1 MKVLC
6 AVDGSEFSNWAVEA
20 LGTLFHQ
27 SLREVVLLHVVD
39 DVQLRQGMK
48 KEGASAAKVKKVITA
63 MNQDGKQLLK
73 QAENHAAIAI
83 NQAHTKPFVA
93 IRTVLTHGHV
103 TNVVTK
109 QAEKRKADL
118 IVMGSRGLSNI
129 TGYLMGS
136 VSRKVLTHAPCA
148 VLTVKEP
155 ISEKPKVVLAVD
167 GSNASKRAVSAF
179 HSWLAPIL
187 SDEAISLNVLSVV
200 PQFLTDI
207 GPKLLSKSHAKSLMK
222 PFQMRAKE
230 VTAQYREFFLKE
242 GYRVTADVKE
252 GEPRK
257 VILDQLESA
266 KADLAVLGSKG
277 LTGPERFHMG
287 SVSEWVAGY
296 TSCSTLV
303 IRPRRT

>member
-6 AVDGSEFSNWAVEA
+6 AVDGSEFSHWAIEA
-20 LGTLFHQ
+20 LGVLFHQ
-27 SLREVVLLHVVD
+27 SLKEVVLLHVVD

-48 KEGASAAKVKKVITA
+48 NEGLSQTKIKKVITT

-73 QAENHAAIAI
+73 QAERQAALAI
-83 NQAHTKPFVA
+83 NQAKTAPFVK
-93 IRTVLTHGHV
+93 IRTVLSHGHV

-155 ISEKPKVVLAVD
+155 IPQKSTVVLAVD
-167 GSNASKRAVSAF
+167 GSNASKRAVSTF
-179 HSWLAPIL
+179 HTWIVSE
-187 SDEAISLNVLSVV
+187 SISLHVLSVV
-200 PQFLTDI
+200 PQFLTDMAS
-207 GPKLLSKSHAKSLMK
+207 KVLSKMHAKGLMK
-222 PFQMRAKE
+222 PFQLRAKE
-230 VTAQYREFFLKE
+230 ITAQYRDFFLKE
-242 GYRVTADVKE
+242 GYNVTSDVKE
-252 GEPRK
+252 GDPKK
-257 VILDQLESA
+257 VILDELETKKTA
-266 KADLAVLGSKG
+266 LAVLGSKG
-277 LTGPERFHMG
+277 LTGPERFQMG
-287 SVSEWVAGY
+287 SVSEWVASY

-303 IRPRRT
+303 VRPPVV

>member
-20 LGTLFHQ
+20 LGTFFHQ
-27 SLREVVLLHVVD
+27 SLKEVVLLHVVD
-39 DVQLRQGMK
+39 DGQLRQGMK
-48 KEGASAAKVKKVITA
+48 KEGASGAKVKKVITA

-73 QAENHAAIAI
+73 QAENHVALAI
-83 NQAHTKPFVA
+83 NQAHIKPFVK
-93 IRTVLTHGHV
+93 IRTVLMHGHV

-109 QAEKRKADL
+109 QAEKRKVDL

-148 VLTVKEP
+148 VLTVKELLP
-155 ISEKPKVVLAVD
+155 AKPKVMLAVD
-167 GSNASKRAVSAF
+167 GSNASKRAVSVF
-179 HSWLAPIL
+179 HSWIL
-187 SDEAISLNVLSVV
+187 PEAISLHVLSVV

-207 GPKLLSKSHAKSLMK
+207 GPKLISKKHIKGLMK
-222 PFQMRAKE
+222 PFQLRAEE
-230 VTAQYREFFLKE
+230 VTAQYREFFIKE
-242 GYRVTADVKE
+242 GYKVTTDVKE

-257 VILDQLESA
+257 VILDQLET
-266 KADLAVLGSKG
+266 KKTDLAVLGSKG
-277 LTGPERFHMG
+277 LTGPERFQMG

-303 IRPRRT
+303 VRPSSK

>member
-6 AVDGSEFSNWAVEA
+6 AVDGSDFSHWAVEA

-27 SLREVVLLHVVD
+27 SLKEVILLHVVD
-39 DVQLRQGMK
+39 DVQFRQGMK
-48 KEGASAAKVKKVITA
+48 KEGSSQAKIKKVITA
-63 MNQDGKQLLK
+63 MNQDGKQLLT
-73 QAENHAAIAI
+73 QAANHAALAI
-83 NQAHTKPFVA
+83 NQARTKPFVT
-93 IRTVLTHGHV
+93 IRTVLMHGHV
-103 TNVVTK
+103 TNIVTK
-109 QAEKRKADL
+109 QAEKRKVDL

-155 ISEKPKVVLAVD
+155 VPAKPKIVIAVD

-179 HSWLAPIL
+179 HSWIFPGT
-187 SDEAISLNVLSVV
+187 ISLHVLSVV

-207 GPKLLSKSHAKSLMK
+207 GPKLLSKSHAKGLMK
-222 PFQMRAKE
+222 PFQLRAKE

-242 GYRVTADVKE
+242 GYKVTTDIKE
-252 GEPRK
+252 GDPRK
-257 VILDQLESA
+257 VILDQLES
-266 KADLAVLGSKG
+266 KKSDLAVLGSKG
-277 LTGPERFHMG
+277 LTGPERFQMG
-287 SVSEWVAGY
+287 SVAEWVSGY

-303 IRPRRT
+303 IRPRVS

>member
-6 AVDGSEFSNWAVEA
+6 AVDGSEFSDWAVEA

-27 SLREVVLLHVVD
+27 SLKEVVLLHVVD

-48 KEGASAAKVKKVITA
+48 KEGASQAKVTKVITA
-63 MNQDGKQLLK
+63 MNQHGKQLLK
-73 QAENHAAIAI
+73 QAEIHAALVI
-83 NQAHTKPFVA
+83 NQAQTKPFVA
-93 IRTVLTHGHV
+93 IRTVLMHGHV

-109 QAEKRKADL
+109 QAEKRKVDL

-155 ISEKPKVVLAVD
+155 IPEKPKIVLAVD
-167 GSNASKRAVSAF
+167 GSNASKRAVAAF
-179 HSWLAPIL
+179 HSWIYQ
-187 SDEAISLNVLSVV
+187 EAIALHVLSVV

-207 GPKLLSKSHAKSLMK
+207 GPKLLSKSHVHGLMK
-222 PFQMRAKE
+222 PFQQRAKE
-230 VTAQYREFFLKE
+230 VTAQYRAFFLKE
-242 GYRVTADVKE
+242 GYRVTVDVKE
-252 GEPRK
+252 GDPRK
-257 VILDQLESA
+257 IILDQLET
-266 KADLAVLGSKG
+266 KKVDLAVLGSKG
-277 LTGPERFHMG
+277 LTGPERFQMG

-303 IRPRRT
+303 IRPRVS

>member
-6 AVDGSEFSNWAVEA
+6 AVDGSEFSRWAVEA
-20 LGTLFHQ
+20 LGTLFHE
-27 SLREVVLLHVVD
+27 SLKEVVLLHVVD

-48 KEGASAAKVKKVITA
+48 KEGASGAKIKKVITA
-63 MNQDGKQLLK
+63 MNNDGKQLLK
-73 QAENHAAIAI
+73 QAEEHATLAI
-83 NQAHTKPFVA
+83 NQAHTKPFVK
-93 IRTVLTHGHV
+93 INTVLTHGHI

-109 QAEKRKADL
+109 QAEKRKSDL

-155 ISEKPKVVLAVD
+155 IPEKTKVVLAVD

-179 HSWLAPIL
+179 HSWVVP
-187 SDEAISLNVLSVV
+187 ETISLHVISVV

-207 GPKLLSKSHAKSLMK
+207 GPKLVSKQHAKSLMK
-222 PFQMRAKE
+222 PFQLRAKE
-230 VTAQYREFFLKE
+230 VIEQYRKFFLKE
-242 GYRVTADVKE
+242 GYTITSDVKE

-257 VILDQLESA
+257 VILDQLKTK

-277 LTGPERFHMG
+277 LTGPERFQMG

-303 IRPRRT
+303 IRPRLS

>member
-27 SLREVVLLHVVD
+27 SLKEVVLLHVVD

-48 KEGASAAKVKKVITA
+48 KEGASQAKIKKVITA
-63 MNQDGKQLLK
+63 MNQVGKQLLK
-73 QAENHAAIAI
+73 QAEDHAALAI
-83 NQAHTKPFVA
+83 NQAQAKPFVT

-103 TNVVTK
+103 TNAVIK
-109 QAEKRKADL
+109 QAEKRKVDL

-136 VSRKVLTHAPCA
+136 VSRKVLTHATCA
-148 VLTVKEP
+148 VMIVKKSIP
-155 ISEKPKVVLAVD
+155 SRPKSVLAVD

-179 HSWLAPIL
+179 HSWFLPE
-187 SDEAISLNVLSVV
+187 DISLHVLSVV
-200 PQFLTDI
+200 PQFLADI
-207 GPKLLSKSHAKSLMK
+207 GPKLLSKSHVKSLMK
-222 PFQMRAKE
+222 PFQIRANE

-242 GYRVTADVKE
+242 GYRVFADVEE
-252 GEPRK
+252 GDPRK
-257 VILDQLESA
+257 VILDQLEKK

-277 LTGPERFHMG
+277 LTGPERFQMG

-303 IRPRRT
+303 VRPKTH